1 MSRLFV
7 NRLTVIDY
15 SYLHA
20 ERGLLGDSLLA
31 DVELVGDLDTQG
43 MVLDFGDVKKQL
55 KRAIDAHF
63 DHKLV
68 VPARHPGLT
77 IDDLPDGRQRLLFPL
92 AVGGAIEHIAPADAV
107 TLVDAGTITPDSL
120 TVAIQDTLRP
130 LMPANV
136 SELKIRLAQ
145 EAIEGPAYQYSHGL
159 KLHDGNCQRIAH
171 GHRSRLRILRDGE
184 PDTGL
189 TAEWAARWRD
199 IYIGTREDLA
209 EETELA
215 GRDCYCFRYQAR
227 QGEFELTL
235 PKDHC
240 YLIDS
245 ESTVENLA
253 QHIAETLH
261 VEHPDARIEVQAFEG
276 VDKGAFGEACPPLPA
291 GGPLTQ

>member
-20 ERGLLGDSLLA
+20 ERGLLGDSLLT
-31 DVELVGDLDTQG
+31 DVELVGELDQQG

-63 DHKLV
+63 DHKLL
-68 VPARHPGLT
+68 VPGRHPGLQVE
-77 IDDLPDGRQRLLFPL
+77 DLPDGRQRLLFPL
-92 AVGGAIEHIAPADAV
+92 AGGGAIEHIAPLDAV
-107 TLVDAGTITPDSL
+107 TIIDVETLDPDSL
-120 TVAIQDTLRP
+120 ATAIQTRLAP

-136 SELKIRLAQ
+136 RELKIRLTP
-145 EAIEGPAYQYSHGL
+145 ERIDGPAYQYSHGL
-159 KLHDGNCQRIAH
+159 KQHDGNCQRIAH
-171 GHRSRLRILRDGE
+171 GHRSRLVILRDGK
-184 PDTGL
+184 PDAAL
-189 TAEWAARWRD
+189 TADWAERWRD

-215 GRDCYCFRYQAR
+215 GVACYRFRYRAR

-235 PKDHC
+235 PKARC
-240 YLIDS
+240 YLIDT

-253 QHIAETLH
+253 QHIAEVLGA
-261 VEHPDARIEVQAFEG
+261 EHPGSHFEVQAFEG
-276 VDKGAFGEACPPLPA
+276 VDKGAFGEA
-291 GGPLTQ
+291 

>member
-20 ERGLLGDSLLA
+20 ERGLLGDSLLT
-31 DVELVGDLDTQG
+31 DVELVGDLDAQG

-63 DHKLV
+63 DHKLL
-68 VPARHPGLT
+68 VPGHHPGLE
-77 IDDLPDGRQRLLFPL
+77 IDYLPDGRQRLLFPL
-92 AVGGAIEHIAPADAV
+92 AGGGAIEHIAPADAV
-107 TLVDAGTITPDSL
+107 TLVDAEAIDPASL
-120 TVAIQDTLRP
+120 SIAIQSVLRP

-136 SELKIRLAQ
+136 RDLKIRLSH
-145 EAIEGPAYQYSHGL
+145 ETIVGPAYQYSHGL

-171 GHRSRLRILRDGE
+171 GHRSRLAILRNGE
-184 PDTGL
+184 PDEIL
-189 TAEWAARWRD
+189 TAAWAERWRD
-199 IYIGTREDLA
+199 IYIGTREDLL

-215 GRDCYCFRYQAR
+215 GRACYRFRYRAR

-235 PKDHC
+235 PQDHC
-240 YLIDS
+240 YLIDT

-253 QHIAETLH
+253 QHIADVLSAEQPGSH
-261 VEHPDARIEVQAFEG
+261 IEVQAFEG
-276 VDKGAFGEACPPLPA
+276 VDKGAFGEA
-291 GGPLTQ
+291 